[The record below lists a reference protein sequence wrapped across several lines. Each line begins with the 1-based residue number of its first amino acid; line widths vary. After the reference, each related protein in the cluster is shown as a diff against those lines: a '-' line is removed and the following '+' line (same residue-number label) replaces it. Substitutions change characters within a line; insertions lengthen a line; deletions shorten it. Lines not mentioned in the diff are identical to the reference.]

1 MIWVRYAAL
10 LALPAAC
17 TAGDVHH
24 RAEANISSDATF
36 LSSTAQPIIRNADGS
51 ICYGPQ
57 PDSTVDDDTSMG
69 TQCIGLGG
77 SDNEIPL
84 GGRNPNVL
92 ITRDIFFQAC
102 LAEARLNLNGAQ
114 RVDLF
119 NRTLDLVRAVNTASL
134 DGASVSSDSDSGDQ
148 QIYSPAAPDFNTTS
162 TDATGLGRVSEVVE
176 I

>member
-1 MIWVRYAAL
+1 MVWVRYAAL
-10 LALPAAC
+10 LALPVAC

-24 RAEANISSDATF
+24 QAETTISSDATF

-57 PDSTVDDDTSMG
+57 PDSTVDDDISMG
-69 TQCIGLGG
+69 TQFAGLGA

-92 ITRDIFFQAC
+92 ITLDIFFQAC
-102 LAEARLNLNGAQ
+102 LAEARLNLTGAQ

-119 NRTLDLVRAVNTASL
+119 NKTLDLVRAVNTASL
-134 DGASVSSDSDSGDQ
+134 EGASISSDSDSGNQ
-148 QIYSPAAPDFNTTS
+148 QIYSPTAPSLESGLTTN
-162 TDATGLGRVSEVVE
+162 R
-176 I
+176 